1 MVLCTYPTYWTAY
14 EQSIF
19 FFTHALASLTPVCH
33 QSQLLLESTKPSA
46 KHSVFSIR
54 RKSAA
59 FFSWLLRV
67 IHIRFLQSFFF
78 LPNFFF
84 YKPTNVE
91 NITKKN
97 KTTLAITT
105 RITQNGFFFFLFK
118 DNNNKKKNNFSLQRG
133 KKQIQA
139 KVSFWFIFIYL
150 FFPLTRDFFFK
161 CSLSKSFKSNAY
173 FDSDSFSNVFFLL
186 SFFFFFVCLSV

>member
-1 MVLCTYPTYWTAY
+1 MN
-14 EQSIF
+14 
-19 FFTHALASLTPVCH
+19 SL
-33 QSQLLLESTKPSA
+33 
-46 KHSVFSIR
+46 
-54 RKSAA
+54 
-59 FFSWLLRV
+59 FFSSPTHQQVLPQSVISHNYYQSLPNLQRSTACFLSDASRLL
-67 IHIRFLQSFFF
+67 FLVGYFESFTYVFYKVFFF